1 MGILGSCLSLFLSL
15 TAHTGLDGNYNNIH
29 PHVQC
34 EQNGYIRGMYYNSE
48 SELSVY
54 LGKQFKKGEWTID
67 TVLVTGYESSAIQP
81 MIRFKKNN
89 WYFSPT
95 YESLHNKNYNLGL
108 VIGYEWSIKHDRK

>member
-54 LGKQFKKGEWTID
+54 LGKQYKVGEHWTID
-67 TVLVTGYESSAIQP
+67 TGLVTGYEARTIQP
-81 MIRFKKNN
+81 MLRFKNDI
-89 WYFSPT
+89 
-95 YESLHNKNYNLGL
+95 E
-108 VIGYEWSIKHDRK
+108 